1 MIATTVKLISGFVL
15 VVAASACATTG
26 ISDEE
31 TLANAGAVR
40 LSSSQVKERVTGKT
54 EQWVHGG
61 AYYQPD
67 GKIRVKWRKTYTNGS
82 WEVADDGNLCFKL
95 PHWEKRCQFYMN
107 KDGDVYMLDEGRNI
121 GVRPIADGDKLASVG
136 SFNAGEA
143 RTR

>member
-1 MIATTVKLISGFVL
+1 MIARTVKLISGL
-15 VVAASACATTG
+15 ILVAAVSACATSG
-26 ISDEE
+26 ISDEQA
-31 TLANAGAVR
+31 LANAGAVR

-67 GKIRVKWRKTYTNGS
+67 GKIRVKWRKTYANGS
-82 WEVADDGNLCFKL
+82 WQVSADGNLCFEL
-95 PHWEKRCQFYMN
+95 QHWERRCQFYMI

-121 GVRPIADGDKLASVG
+121 GVRPIEDGDKLASVG